1 MPRRTNAND
10 NYVLDTY
17 ALQAFLASE
26 PGADTVEDLLRAA
39 GNDRTTLFVSW
50 VSMSE
55 IYYVTHRKSVAE
67 NPEVKAR
74 VTVEGLQ
81 RLALTILPVREAEA
95 LKAGRIKAKFTLSLA
110 DAFVA
115 ALGQIQNAKIVTGDP
130 EFRPLE
136 EAGEIRVVWLPGKS
150 RK

>member
-1 MPRRTNAND
+1 M
-10 NYVLDTY
+10 
-17 ALQAFLASE
+17 
-26 PGADTVEDLLRAA
+26 
-39 GNDRTTLFVSW
+39 
-50 VSMSE
+50 
-55 IYYVTHRKSVAE
+55 
-67 NPEVKAR
+67 
-74 VTVEGLQ
+74 
-81 RLALTILPVREAEA
+81 
-95 LKAGRIKAKFTLSLA
+95 KAGRIKAKFTLSLA